1 MKKGLGSAGIAAGK
15 FVEKIPLVEK
25 GPVDEYLKKVG
36 KSLKTVAE
44 EMVDITIQQFSLVRD
59 PGTAVF
65 SDPLEDMVQIYNHTT
80 GICFDG
86 KQLYLIAG

>member
-1 MKKGLGSAGIAAGK
+1 MNK
-15 FVEKIPLVEK
+15 FQLVEK
-25 GPVDEYLKKVG
+25 GPVDEYLQKVG
-36 KSLKTVAE
+36 KSLKTGAE

-65 SDPLEDMVQIYNHTT
+65 SDKLEDMVQIYNHTT